1 MLEAEISERRGQ
13 LEEWEAEYNRLRCVL
28 ETASNAETQA
38 VFKQLIKL
46 DHDRELVAP
55 ELAHLVELKTTI
67 DAMIACN

>member
-1 MLEAEISERRGQ
+1 MGGQ
-13 LEEWEAEYNRLRCVL
+13 YNRLRCVL
-28 ETASNAETQA
+28 ETASNAET
-38 VFKQLIKL
+38 VFEQLIKL